1 MSRAPGAS
9 RRPHR
14 SWKQRLLLLTGTT
27 VASVSMLGAGAVWY
41 VGSVYSGI
49 HRIRIVHVPTVVAPV
64 AADALVTQPTTP
76 AITAPAPDPGK
87 VPAMTVLLTG
97 SDGRS
102 CVDPKSP
109 YAGAFLG
116 NGSDIGQRS
125 DTILLM
131 RVDPAKGSVAMLSFP
146 RDLWVNIPGHGMDK
160 INSAFEGG
168 VENGGPQ
175 LMAKT
180 VFGLSHIPI
189 DHYLYVDLNG
199 FQQAV
204 DKLGGVNMCVP
215 PYYVNTPGDL
225 EAVDASGNIVYIHY
239 SEVGH
244 VADPYTGLDV
254 LPGCQHLGGTQA
266 LAYVRARHNLPCSPI
281 PDFARIGRQQQF
293 MRALI
298 NQMLRPSEI
307 AKAPGLVGPVLS
319 SLHRDSAFSAADL
332 VYLVGQMRGVSTG
345 AVQFRSVSGTNAVVN
360 GLDVVKMDPADKKL
374 FTAIRNGTP
383 LPSSLGT
390 NLPITPPSPANTTVE
405 VLDAGNASGADEVE
419 GTLSEAGFDVGP
431 GIVQGA
437 MPKSVTKA
445 AIVYAPGKDA
455 YAQVVQSYFPGL
467 PMIEV
472 KSLDVPVAVVV
483 PHGYSPSSP
492 TPSGSASPPPTG
504 TECPGTTP

>member
-1 MSRAPGAS
+1 M
-9 RRPHR
+9 
-14 SWKQRLLLLTGTT
+14 
-27 VASVSMLGAGAVWY
+27 
-41 VGSVYSGI
+41 
-49 HRIRIVHVPTVVAPV
+49 
-64 AADALVTQPTTP
+64 
-76 AITAPAPDPGK
+76 
-87 VPAMTVLLTG
+87 
-97 SDGRS
+97 
-102 CVDPKSP
+102 C
-109 YAGAFLG
+109 
-116 NGSDIGQRS
+116 
-125 DTILLM
+125 
-131 RVDPAKGSVAMLSFP
+131 
-146 RDLWVNIPGHGMDK
+146 IP
-160 INSAFEGG
+160 S
-168 VENGGPQ
+168 
-175 LMAKT
+175 
-180 VFGLSHIPI
+180 
-189 DHYLYVDLNG
+189 
-199 FQQAV
+199 
-204 DKLGGVNMCVP
+204 
-215 PYYVNTPGDL
+215 YYVNTPGYL
-225 EAVDASGNIVYIHY
+225 EAVDPSGATVSIRYT
-239 SEVGH
+239 EVGH

-293 MRALI
+293 MRALV
-298 NQMLRPSEI
+298 NQMLQPSEL

-319 SLHRDSAFSAADL
+319 SLHRDSKFSAADL
-332 VYLVGQMRGVSTG
+332 VYLVGKMRGVSTG

-374 FTAIRNGTP
+374 FDAIRAGTP

-405 VLDAGNASGADEVE
+405 VLDTGNASGANEVE

-455 YAQVVQSYFPGL
+455 YAQVVHSYFPAL

-472 KSLDVPVAVVV
+472 KGLDVPVAVVV

-504 TECPGTTP
+504 TECPSSTP

>member
-1 MSRAPGAS
+1 MRALVAVTASLAIIGGLGMGAFAARWYS
-9 RRPHR
+9 LRNVGVGDFQQVYGPHQTPPPP
-14 SWKQRLLLLTGTT
+14 SGVCTHPCNILLLGSDSRTGLS
-27 VASVSMLGAGAVWY
+27 ASQQALSGTNQDLGGSTRADTIML
-41 VGSVYSGI
+41 
-49 HRIRIVHVPTVVAPV
+49 VHLDPDTSKTVV
-64 AADALVTQPTTP
+64 
-76 AITAPAPDPGK
+76 
-87 VPAMTVLLTG
+87 
-97 SDGRS
+97 
-102 CVDPKSP
+102 
-109 YAGAFLG
+109 
-116 NGSDIGQRS
+116 
-125 DTILLM
+125 
-131 RVDPAKGSVAMLSFP
+131 LSFP
-146 RDLWVNIPGHGMDK
+146 RDLWVNIPGHGTDK

-168 VENGGPQ
+168 IENGGPE

-180 VFGLSHIPI
+180 VFALTHIPI
-189 DHYLYVDLNG
+189 NHYLYVDLNG

-204 DKLGGVNMCVP
+204 DKLGGVSMCIP
-215 PYYVNTPGDL
+215 SYYVNTPGDL
-225 EAVDASGNIVYIHY
+225 EAVDAAGNIVYIRY

-374 FTAIRNGTP
+374 FVAIRDGTP
-383 LPSSLGT
+383 LPSLGST
-390 NLPITPPSPANTTVE
+390 LPITPPSPANTTVE
-405 VLDAGNASGADEVE
+405 VIDVGNASAANEVE

-431 GIVQGA
+431 GIVQGD
-437 MPKSVTKA
+437 MPKGVTKA
-445 AIVYAPGKDA
+445 AIVYAPNKEA
-455 YAQVVQSYFPGL
+455 YAQVVHSYFPGL
-467 PMIEV
+467 PLIEV

-492 TPSGSASPPPTG
+492 TPSGSSSPPPTG
-504 TECPGTTP
+504 TECPGSTP

>member
-1 MSRAPGAS
+1 MRALIAVTASLAIIGGLGMGAFAARWYTLRKVGVDTGFTAVS
-9 RRPHR
+9 GNKHPPPPT
-14 SWKQRLLLLTGTT
+14 SGACTTPCNILLLGSDSRSGLSSSQQGEFGTNQDLGGST
-27 VASVSMLGAGAVWY
+27 RADTIML
-41 VGSVYSGI
+41 
-49 HRIRIVHVPTVVAPV
+49 VHLDPDTSKTVV
-64 AADALVTQPTTP
+64 
-76 AITAPAPDPGK
+76 
-87 VPAMTVLLTG
+87 
-97 SDGRS
+97 
-102 CVDPKSP
+102 
-109 YAGAFLG
+109 
-116 NGSDIGQRS
+116 
-125 DTILLM
+125 
-131 RVDPAKGSVAMLSFP
+131 LSFP
-146 RDLWVNIPGHGMDK
+146 RDLWVNIPGHGTDK

-168 VENGGPQ
+168 AEHGGPQ

-180 VFGLSHIPI
+180 IFALTHIPV

-204 DKLGGVNMCVP
+204 DKLGGVDMCIP
-215 PYYVNTPGDL
+215 SYYVNTPGDL

-254 LPGCQHLGGTQA
+254 LPGCHHLDGTQS
-266 LAYVRARHNLPCSPI
+266 LAYVRTRHNLPCSPI

-319 SLHRDSAFSAADL
+319 SLRRDSGFLPGDL
-332 VYLVGQMRGVSTG
+332 VYLVGQMRGISTG

-374 FTAIRNGTP
+374 FAAIRNDTP
-383 LPSSLGT
+383 LPSLGST
-390 NLPITPPSPANTTVE
+390 LPITPPSPANTTVE
-405 VLDAGNASGADEVE
+405 VIDAGNASSADEVE

-431 GIVQGA
+431 GIVQGN
-437 MPKSVTKA
+437 MPKNVTKA
-445 AIVYAPGKDA
+445 AIVYAPNKES
-455 YAQVVQSYFPGL
+455 YAQVVHSYFPGL
-467 PMIEV
+467 PLIEV

-492 TPSGSASPPPTG
+492 TPSGGSSSPPPTG
-504 TECPGTTP
+504 TECPSPTS